1 MELGLI
7 EALLQGIFPQADG
20 WQLRKDCVLEDVAVH
35 YVFYRKGDQPV
46 AALRMDSPY
55 VNATDLQLVR
65 HLKERYAKKMNGR
78 QLHVM
83 LVYRNLLMRPQR
95 ILKGMS
101 VVSLTEVD
109 ADEKVWAATTR
120 NELKN

>member
-1 MELGLI
+1 
-7 EALLQGIFPQADG
+7 
-20 WQLRKDCVLEDVAVH
+20 
-35 YVFYRKGDQPV
+35 
-46 AALRMDSPY
+46 MDSPY
-55 VNATDLQLVR
+55 VNATDLQLAR
-65 HLKERYAKKMNGR
+65 HLKECYAQKTDGR

-83 LVYRNLLMRPQR
+83 LVYRNLLVRPQR